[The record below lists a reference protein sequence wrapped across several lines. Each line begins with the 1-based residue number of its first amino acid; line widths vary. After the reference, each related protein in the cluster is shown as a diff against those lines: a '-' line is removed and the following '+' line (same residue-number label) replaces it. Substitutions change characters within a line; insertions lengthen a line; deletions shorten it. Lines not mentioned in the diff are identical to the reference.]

1 MGETIIIGAGPAG
14 LAAAYE
20 LVRGGRHVRTV
31 EKDELVGGISRTVNH
46 RGYRIDIGGHRF
58 FTKVPEIQDF
68 WEEMLGDDFLE
79 RPRLSRIFYR
89 NRFFDYPLKPIN
101 ALRGLGPWEA
111 LRVGAS
117 YLRARVVPHPDERS
131 FEEWVANRFGQ
142 RLYEIFFKTYTEK
155 VWGIPC
161 SEISADWAAQRIKNL
176 DLVKAVRN
184 ALLGSRGGGEVITTL
199 IDRFHY
205 PRLGPGMMWERC
217 VERLAAMGAPVELRR
232 RAAALHHRDGRIT
245 AVDLQDSAGEVES
258 IEVDQVISSMPL
270 QETIRTLDPPPP
282 AEILAAADRLR
293 YRDFLIILVIVDRPE
308 VFPDNWI
315 YVHSPDVVMG
325 RIQNFKNWSPEM
337 VPDPAMTSLGLE
349 YFVNVGDELWTAED
363 GELVELGV
371 RELATLG
378 LVEETEVVDGAVVRM
393 PKAYPVYD
401 GNYRDS
407 VATLREYL
415 GEFAN
420 LQVIGRN
427 GQHRYNN
434 QDHSMLS
441 GIRAAQNV
449 VGDRHDVWAVNVE
462 GEYLEEDRRAAAAAA
477 GRMVPQP
484 VAAIELEELLRRA
497 FARYDP
503 LALGLSLGTVFGV
516 GLFLA
521 TAVLLVKGGDPIGP
535 NLSLLG
541 VYLLGFEVT
550 WTGAVVGALEAA
562 ALGLGLGAALAWLIN
577 GLVGFYEQ
585 EVRRE
590 LELAEIMDPLEVV
603 DQ

>member
-1 MGETIIIGAGPAG
+1 MEPA
-14 LAAAYE
+14 AP
-20 LVRGGRHVRTV
+20 
-31 EKDELVGGISRTVNH
+31 
-46 RGYRIDIGGHRF
+46 
-58 FTKVPEIQDF
+58 PEVQ
-68 WEEMLGDDFLE
+68 
-79 RPRLSRIFYR
+79 
-89 NRFFDYPLKPIN
+89 
-101 ALRGLGPWEA
+101 
-111 LRVGAS
+111 
-117 YLRARVVPHPDERS
+117 
-131 FEEWVANRFGQ
+131 Q
-142 RLYEIFFKTYTEK
+142 
-155 VWGIPC
+155 
-161 SEISADWAAQRIKNL
+161 
-176 DLVKAVRN
+176 
-184 ALLGSRGGGEVITTL
+184 
-199 IDRFHY
+199 
-205 PRLGPGMMWERC
+205 
-217 VERLAAMGAPVELRR
+217 
-232 RAAALHHRDGRIT
+232 
-245 AVDLQDSAGEVES
+245 
-258 IEVDQVISSMPL
+258 
-270 QETIRTLDPPPP
+270 
-282 AEILAAADRLR
+282 AADRLR
-293 YRDFLIILVIVDRPE
+293 YRDFLIVGLIVDRAE
-308 VFPDNWI
+308 LFPDNWI
-315 YVHSPDVVMG
+315 YVHSPEVRVG
-325 RIQNFKNWSPEM
+325 RVQNFKNWSPEM

-401 GNYRDS
+401 GNYRGS

-477 GRMVPQP
+477 GRMVPQR
-484 VAAIELEELLRRA
+484 VAAVELEELLRRA

-503 LALGLSLGTVFGV
+503 LALGLSLGTVLGV